1 MADEHQAQAD
11 PQVESTV
18 ATSNSE
24 QANDPN
30 LGATNVADY
39 HAMIARLAQGEEPVA
54 NSAGSEAEEDAPN
67 GEEEVPTEA
76 VDETAQE
83 EPEDPTDE
91 DGQEAP
97 ELSKRYRFKDP
108 DDVAIAAIAKA
119 NGISLLDAAK
129 QFEATKP
136 AKAEV
141 SEEEAPSRTSEHVA
155 TELSDLRAQKRD
167 ALKNLEFE
175 TVAALD
181 EQIDNL
187 VDERE
192 TLRIQETEQASTR
205 KNKAQADFDEAYDAN
220 LQKAYGFYPDLLDP
234 NSALS
239 KEVFSLDQKA
249 MSLGDPLFNS
259 PDKPLTIAKR
269 AALKLGILMA
279 DPVDPKPAVRK
290 AHVSR
295 PVTPASGNARTT
307 PAAPAPKLEAQLGK
321 VKSVADYERLIGAN
335 F

>member
-18 ATSNSE
+18 ATSIPE

-39 HAMIARLAQGEEPVA
+39 HAMIARLAQGEEPAV
-54 NSAGSEAEEDAPN
+54 NPTDSEAEQDAPN

-76 VDETAQE
+76 VEEAAQE
-83 EPEDPTDE
+83 EPEEPTDE

-97 ELSKRYRFKDP
+97 EQSKRYRFKDP

-119 NGISLLDAAK
+119 NGISLLEAAK

-141 SEEEAPSRTSEHVA
+141 SEEEAPSRTSDGITEELLSLQEELDGAFRNIELDKVA
-155 TELSDLRAQKRD
+155 DLNK
-167 ALKNLEFE
+167 
-175 TVAALD
+175 
-181 EQIDNL
+181 QIFKL
-187 VDERE
+187 MDERE
-192 TLRIQETEQASTR
+192 ALRVQEREQASTR
-205 KNKAQADFDEAYDAN
+205 KNKAQADFDQAYDAS
-220 LQKAYGFYPDLLDP
+220 LQQACGFYPDLLDP

-239 KEVFSLDQKA
+239 KEVYSLDQRA

-259 PDKPLTIAKR
+259 PDKPLTIAKK

-279 DPVDPKPAVRK
+279 DPADPKTAVKK

-307 PAAPAPKLEAQLGK
+307 PAAPAPKLDAQLGK

>member
-18 ATSNSE
+18 ATSIPE

-83 EPEDPTDE
+83 ETEDPTDE
-91 DGQEAP
+91 DEP
-97 ELSKRYRFKDP
+97 EVAQAKRYRFKDP

-119 NGISLLDAAK
+119 NGISLLEAAK

-136 AKAEV
+136 AKEEV
-141 SEEEAPSRTSEHVA
+141 SEEETPSRTSEHVA
-155 TELSDLRAQKRD
+155 TELSDLRAQKGE
-167 ALKNLEFE
+167 ALKNLEFDA
-175 TVAALD
+175 VAAL
-181 EQIDNL
+181 EKQIDSL

-192 TLRIQETEQASTR
+192 TLRIQEREQASTR
-205 KNKAQADFDEAYDAN
+205 KNDAQAKFDEAYDTN

-239 KEVFSLDQKA
+239 KEVYRLDQQA

-259 PDKPLTIAKR
+259 PDKPLAIAKR
-269 AALKLGILMA
+269 AALKLGILMSDLA
-279 DPVDPKPAVRK
+279 DPKPAVRK

-321 VKSVADYERLIGAN
+321 VKSVADYERLIGAA